1 MYENHW
7 HLTTRPFGNWC
18 DRDFYYPSDVHQTAA
33 LKLRYAIES
42 RQAAVALCG
51 ESGMG
56 KSTLV
61 DVLLGQLP
69 EDLAPIT
76 RIVFPQLAGDQ
87 LIGYLVDKL
96 TGTLG
101 TETEPARLTLARL
114 ESFLEQN
121 VERGHH
127 ALMVI
132 DESHLLGSA
141 DQWETLRLLLN
152 FGGHSARSESSLTM
166 VFVGHPTLLSLI
178 ERNRS
183 LDERIATKCMLH
195 RFSSEETA
203 AYLQHRMRAAGR
215 DADDVFSHDA
225 MDAIHHRSAGIP
237 RRINRLADLAL
248 MVGFA
253 EELQRLGAEHIEGVH
268 AELVTPLG

>member
-7 HLTTRPFGNWC
+7 QLTTRPFVNWFKP
-18 DRDFYYPSDVHQTAA
+18 DFYYPSQVHQTAG

-42 RQAAVALCG
+42 RQSAVALCG

-61 DVLLGQLP
+61 QALLTQLP
-69 EDLAPIT
+69 EDFSPTT

-87 LIGYLVDKL
+87 LIGYVVDKL
-96 TGTLG
+96 TGSLG
-101 TETEPARLTLARL
+101 SETEPTRLTLARL
-114 ESFLEQN
+114 ETFLEKN
-121 VERGHH
+121 IELGHH
-127 ALMVI
+127 AIVVI
-132 DESHLLGSA
+132 DESHLLATS

-152 FGGHSARSESSLTM
+152 FGSPSAQSESALTM
-166 VFVGHPTLLSLI
+166 VFVGHPTLMSLI

-183 LDERIATKCMLH
+183 LDERIAAKCMLH
-195 RFSSEETA
+195 RFSLDETA
-203 AYLQHRMRAAGR
+203 SYVQHRLRTAGR
-215 DADDVFSHDA
+215 DAEEIFTPEAFDA
-225 MDAIHHRSAGIP
+225 LHQRSSGIP

-253 EELQRLGAEHIEGVH
+253 EELQQLGAEHIEGVH
-268 AELVTPLG
+268 SELVTVA